1 MVFFASQRG
10 TDPQSSSFKL
20 YRFCAGSLPG
30 SGTGSPE
37 LAPKFVQST
46 ALTDAVR
53 EVLPS
58 VTWTTDV
65 RFVADR
71 VRAAVNRATRGSQA
85 GRQTL
90 WIAMSLPEDDVF
102 LRPSPAC
109 SSDFGAAP
117 TTSAT
122 GRNSTF
128 TSVWSVV
135 RTAWVSGVVRS
146 PQHPQGP

>member
-1 MVFFASQRG
+1 MVFFSSQRG

-20 YRFCAGSLPG
+20 YRVCAGSLPG

-102 LRPSPAC
+102 VRPSPAC
-109 SSDFGAAP
+109 SSNFGA
-117 TTSAT
+117 TSAT
-122 GRNSTF
+122 GRNSAF

-135 RTAWVSGVVRS
+135 RTAWASGVVRS